1 MGIDV
6 NKLSAAT
13 ERARKMIHSDAKKD
27 SHIIKER
34 MADRNNSKFFS
45 DQPNDAFSAVGSYG
59 VGSSK
64 AVINE
69 QYVDDSE
76 DKLYLAM
83 DNQMKQFAES
93 RNVQQQPQVISQM
106 PMNPNSKLPK
116 EILESFSKN
125 YIDQS
130 AFDPNKSVLD
140 TLKIAP
146 EASNVQEG
154 TIYQPQPQQANQGG
168 AKVDYELIKSIVEG
182 AVKKYVNALGK
193 KMLNESNGNDL
204 SMIQLGGKKL
214 NLVTRDGNIYEANLV
229 KKGNVKDMA
238 RRNN

>member
-45 DQPNDAFSAVGSYG
+45 DQPNDAFNAVGSYG
-59 VGSSK
+59 NGGSGK
-64 AVINE
+64 AVISE

-76 DKLYLAM
+76 DKLYSAM
-83 DNQMKQFAES
+83 DNQMKQFTET
-93 RNVQQQPQVISQM
+93 RNIQQQPQVISQM

-140 TLKIAP
+140 SLKIAP
-146 EASNVQEG
+146 EASNIKEG
-154 TIYQPQPQQANQGG
+154 VIYQPQAQQANQST
-168 AKVDYELIKSIVEG
+168 AKVDYELIKNIVEG

-193 KMLNESNGNDL
+193 KMLNENNGNDL

-214 NLVTRDGNIYEANLV
+214 NLITRDGNVFEAELKFIKNIN
-229 KKGNVKDMA
+229 KK
-238 RRNN
+238 